1 MTTEEIAR
9 GYRSAGWWPDEALG
23 TRYTRIART
32 LPSHLA
38 VADDR
43 GTELSHQQLLAASRR
58 MMARL
63 AGAGV
68 TSGDLVLSVMPNRVE
83 WQVVFLALLQIGA
96 RPMTIPTTT
105 DTATMTYLCD
115 LTQARAIITSPR
127 LGNTA
132 LGEMAVEAASKADR
146 ATAVLVVD
154 DVNEVVVAVPAG
166 WEPSESSVPLFDHV
180 MTTSSTT
187 GMPKAVMHTSNTLA
201 ALNVTFA
208 DRFALTAETPI
219 FMGSPLGHSVGSI
232 HGARLALYLG
242 APLILQERWDPD
254 LALQLSARYRCEFT
268 CAATPFLKDLIDAA
282 PPTGQS
288 KLHTMRTFLCGG
300 AAVPP
305 MLIDQAD
312 EHFPNTFV
320 SVLWGMTEGGVTTC
334 TPTSSREQRR
344 NTAGCGMPG
353 LELSIVGAERCHLP
367 IGDEGEL
374 VMRGPGVLTGYLG
387 QHQLYEECLTSD
399 GFFRTG
405 DLARLD
411 AAGYVHLT
419 GRLKD
424 LIIRGGVNISPVPIE
439 DVLSGHPGVRRVA
452 VIGQPDDRLGERLCA
467 VVVPAESYE
476 LTFESLVDWASA
488 HGLTRRYWPESLK
501 LVTEMPQTAAGKIR
515 KNQLRDEIFGRTQ

>member
-1 MTTEEIAR
+1 
-9 GYRSAGWWPDEALG
+9 
-23 TRYTRIART
+23 
-32 LPSHLA
+32 
-38 VADDR
+38 
-43 GTELSHQQLLAASRR
+43 
-58 MMARL
+58 
-63 AGAGV
+63 
-68 TSGDLVLSVMPNRVE
+68 
-83 WQVVFLALLQIGA
+83 
-96 RPMTIPTTT
+96 
-105 DTATMTYLCD
+105 
-115 LTQARAIITSPR
+115 
-127 LGNTA
+127 
-132 LGEMAVEAASKADR
+132 
-146 ATAVLVVD
+146 
-154 DVNEVVVAVPAG
+154 
-166 WEPSESSVPLFDHV
+166 
-180 MTTSSTT
+180 
-187 GMPKAVMHTSNTLA
+187 
-201 ALNVTFA
+201 
-208 DRFALTAETPI
+208 
-219 FMGSPLGHSVGSI
+219 
-232 HGARLALYLG
+232 
-242 APLILQERWDPD
+242 
-254 LALQLSARYRCEFT
+254 
-268 CAATPFLKDLIDAA
+268 
-282 PPTGQS
+282 
-288 KLHTMRTFLCGG
+288 
-300 AAVPP
+300 
-305 MLIDQAD
+305 
-312 EHFPNTFV
+312 
-320 SVLWGMTEGGVTTC
+320 
-334 TPTSSREQRR
+334 
-344 NTAGCGMPG
+344 MPG